1 MKKVLIV
8 NSYYDPTIIGGA
20 EISTQLL
27 AEGLTKD
34 YKVYVLTTGGHKSGL
49 IKEEKNG
56 VEIYRIPCMNLYWPA
71 EKKDRNNLMK
81 LGWHLINAINPRQY
95 YFLKN
100 LLNEIKPDFIHTQN
114 LNGIGTYIWSL
125 SYKLRIPVVHTTRD
139 YALFEPVKN
148 TKVNKILSYINRRRS
163 KYVNCSVGISQFIMK
178 KHEKNGFFS
187 NSHKEV
193 VHNVVKSK
201 NYERRERKEGEPL
214 VIGYFG
220 QLEEI
225 KGVKLLAEVIQFLEK
240 NVVSKLVIC
249 GTGQLEKELQK
260 KAEQDGRI
268 VLMGK
273 IPLEEVNQLMAQI
286 DVTIVPSIWEE
297 PFGRVIIESYN
308 QGTPV
313 IATAVGGIPELIV
326 NKELLIAK
334 DDREQ
339 LIKSIEKFASLNNKQ
354 ISENIR
360 ESLAA
365 SRYYHDNIAL
375 YNRIYKN
382 ISSGDKFDG

>member
-1 MKKVLIV
+1 MKKILIV

-34 YKVYVLTTGGHKSGL
+34 YKVYVLTTGNQKSGL
-49 IKEEKNG
+49 IREEKNG

-71 EKKDRNNLMK
+71 ERKNRSNLMK
-81 LGWHLINAINPRQY
+81 LGWHLVNAINPRQY

-125 SYKLRIPVVHTTRD
+125 SNRLGIPTVHTTRD

-148 TKVNKILSYINRRRS
+148 SRLNKVLSYINRRRS
-163 KYVNCSVGISQFIMK
+163 EYVDCSVGISQFIIK
-178 KHEKNGFFS
+178 KHEMNGFFQ
-187 NSHKEV
+187 NSRKEV
-193 VHNVVKSK
+193 VHNIVKSK

-225 KGVKLLAEVIQFLEK
+225 KGVKLLSEAMQSLEK
-240 NVVSKLVIC
+240 KVVSKLIIC
-249 GTGQLEKELQK
+249 GTGQLENELQK
-260 KAEQDGRI
+260 KAEQDDRI
-268 VLMGK
+268 ILMGK
-273 IPLEEVNQLMAQI
+273 IPLEEVNQLMSQI

-313 IATAVGGIPELIV
+313 IATAVGGIPELIID
-326 NKELLIAK
+326 KELLVAK
-334 DDREQ
+334 GDGEQ
-339 LIKSIEKFASLNNKQ
+339 LINSIKKFAALNDKQ
-354 ISENIR
+354 ISKNIR
-360 ESLAA
+360 ESLEA

-382 ISSGDKFDG
+382 MSNGDKIDG